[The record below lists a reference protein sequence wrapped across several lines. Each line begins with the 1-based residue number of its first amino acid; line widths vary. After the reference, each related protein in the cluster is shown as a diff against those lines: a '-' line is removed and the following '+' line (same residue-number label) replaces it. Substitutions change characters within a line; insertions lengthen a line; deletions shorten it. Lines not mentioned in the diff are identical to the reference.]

1 MSAYLVNPEHIAE
14 IAKIQHWAKFTEII
28 NPITG
33 RVIFSGPTT
42 ATVGHV
48 ATILAEGNIE
58 SLKARYPDVPIG
70 DWIHNIDSEY
80 GYKDTASFYAD
91 KTTKFYVND
100 PSLLNMIRCL
110 RYQSCEVDN
119 YESTDAYWV
128 LHRLEDA
135 LIRKITQ
142 DLAYEY
148 EEDNLDVVEWTYRT
162 EDYKKA
168 VFHG

>member
-14 IAKIQHWAKFTEII
+14 IAKIQHWAKFTEIF

-42 ATVGHV
+42 AIVSLV
-48 ATILAEGNIE
+48 ARVLAEGNIE
-58 SLKARYPDVPIG
+58 SLKAKYPDVPIG
-70 DWIHNIDSEY
+70 DWIYHIDSENEY
-80 GYKDTASFYAD
+80 ISKASFYAD
-91 KTTKFYVND
+91 KTTKTYVNE

-128 LHRLEDA
+128 LHRLEDV

-142 DLAYEY
+142 DLAYDY
-148 EEDNLDVVEWTYRT
+148 SEDNLDVVEWSYRT
-162 EDYKKA
+162 EDYEKA